1 MTPLADT
8 PESQACGKDKRI
20 NTMITSPAKIL
31 TIEDESPIRNGIVA
45 YLEDS
50 GFTML
55 EANDGPSGIEI
66 FRHEHP
72 DVVLCDLRLP
82 GMDGLEVLST
92 ITSESPETPVIV
104 VSGVSLLDYAV
115 QALKRGAWDYV
126 TKPIHDMA
134 VLESAVHRVI
144 EHADLLRQN
153 RQYREHLE
161 TLNQELTQTL
171 EQLQEDEEA
180 GRTIQCQLLPEDNR
194 SFGNYTFRRRL
205 YPSMYLSGDF
215 VDYFPIDD
223 QHVGFYMADVSGHGA
238 ASAFVTVMLNTLVI
252 QYRDALW
259 QSGDDTIL
267 HPQHTLQRLN
277 RDLCRQNLDKHLTL
291 FYGVIDLEQNTMR
304 YSNGGQF
311 PYPLQYDGHEVR
323 RLECRGRPVGLFEEA
338 EYKVEQCDLPQDYV
352 LVLVSDGILE
362 LMPEDAML
370 QRYSALF
377 SGTRGAGLDLEEMTA
392 GLDVLAD
399 KHLPDDIAFLV
410 INRNRR
416 RADG

>member
-1 MTPLADT
+1 
-8 PESQACGKDKRI
+8 
-20 NTMITSPAKIL
+20 
-31 TIEDESPIRNGIVA
+31 
-45 YLEDS
+45 
-50 GFTML
+50 ML
-55 EANDGPSGIEI
+55 EANDGPAGIEI
-66 FRHEHP
+66 FRQEHP

-92 ITSESPETPVIV
+92 ITAESPETPVIV

-134 VLESAVHRVI
+134 VLESAVRRVI

-153 RQYREHLE
+153 REYRENLE
-161 TLNQELTQTL
+161 VLNRELTQTL
-171 EQLQEDEEA
+171 KQLQEDEEA
-180 GRTIQCQLLPEDNR
+180 GRSIQFQLLPEDNC
-194 SFGNYTFRRRL
+194 SFGSYTFRRRL

-223 QHVGFYMADVSGHGA
+223 RHAGFYMADVSGHGA
-238 ASAFVTVMLNTLVI
+238 ASAFVTVMLNTLVV

-267 HPQHTLQRLN
+267 HPERTLQRLN
-277 RDLCRQNLDKHLTL
+277 RNLCRQNLDKHLTM
-291 FYGVIDLEQNTMR
+291 FYGVIDLEQNSMH

-311 PYPLQYDGHEVR
+311 PYPLQYDGREVR
-323 RLECRGRPVGLFEEA
+323 SLECRGRPLGLFDDA
-338 EYKVEQCDLPQDYV
+338 EFRAWQCDLPQKYV

-362 LMPEDAML
+362 LMPEETML
-370 QRYSALF
+370 QRYRALL
-377 SGTRGAGLDLEEMTA
+377 TDMEDAKLDLDEMTA

-410 INRNRR
+410 ISRSQT
-416 RADG
+416 DG

>member
-1 MTPLADT
+1 
-8 PESQACGKDKRI
+8 
-20 NTMITSPAKIL
+20 MITVPAKIL
-31 TIEDESPIRNGIVA
+31 TIEDEPPIRDGIVA

-92 ITSESPETPVIV
+92 ITAESPETPVIV

-134 VLESAVHRVI
+134 VLESAVRRVI

-153 RQYREHLE
+153 REYREHLE
-161 TLNQELTQTL
+161 ALNRELTQTL
-171 EQLQEDEEA
+171 KQLQEDEEA
-180 GRTIQCQLLPEDNR
+180 GRRIQFQLLPEDNR

-215 VDYFPIDD
+215 VDYFTIDD
-223 QHVGFYMADVSGHGA
+223 RHIGFYIADVSGHGA
-238 ASAFVTVMLNTLVI
+238 ASAFVTVMLNTLVV

-259 QSGDDTIL
+259 QSGDATIL
-267 HPQHTLQRLN
+267 HPQQTLQRLN
-277 RDLCRQNLDKHLTL
+277 RDICRQNLDKHLTL
-291 FYGVIDLEQNTMR
+291 FYGVIDLEQNNMR

-311 PYPLQYDGHEVR
+311 PYPLLYDGQDIR
-323 RLECRGRPVGLFEEA
+323 KLECRGRPIGLFEDA
-338 EYKVEQCDLPQDYV
+338 EFKVRQCDLPRECV

-370 QRYSALF
+370 ERYSALL
-377 SGTRGAGLDLEEMTA
+377 SATQGTDLDLDEMTV

-399 KHLPDDIAFLV
+399 QHLPDDIAFLI
-410 INRNRR
+410 INRDRS
-416 RADG
+416 DG

>member
-1 MTPLADT
+1 MA
-8 PESQACGKDKRI
+8 A
-20 NTMITSPAKIL
+20 PAKIL
-31 TIEDESPIRNGIVA
+31 TIEDEPPIRDSIVA

-55 EANDGPSGIEI
+55 EANDGPTGLEV

-104 VSGVSLLDYAV
+104 VSGVSQLDYAV
-115 QALKRGAWDYV
+115 QALKHGAWDYV

-134 VLESAVHRVI
+134 VLESAVRRAI

-153 RQYREHLE
+153 REYREHLE
-161 TLNQELTQTL
+161 TLNRELTQTL
-171 EQLQEDEEA
+171 KQLQEDEEA
-180 GRTIQCQLLPEDNR
+180 GRRIQFQLLPDDNR
-194 SFGNYTFRRRL
+194 RFGSYTFKRRL

-215 VDYFPIDD
+215 VDYFPINDR
-223 QHVGFYMADVSGHGA
+223 HIGFYMADVSGHGA

-259 QSGDDTIL
+259 QSNDDTIL
-267 HPQHTLQRLN
+267 YPQRTLQRLN
-277 RDLCRQNLDKHLTL
+277 RDFCRQNLDKHLTL
-291 FYGVIDLEQNTMR
+291 FYGVIDMQQNTLS

-311 PYPLQYDGHEVR
+311 PYPLLYDGREVR
-323 RLECRGRPVGLFEEA
+323 SLECPGRPLGLFEDA
-338 EYKVEQCDLPQDYV
+338 EFRVWQCDLPQECV

-362 LMPEDAML
+362 LMPEETMR
-370 QRYSALF
+370 QRYSALLP
-377 SGTRGAGLDLEEMTA
+377 GKQGEDLDLDKITA

-410 INRNRR
+410 MSRSPN
-416 RADG
+416 DG

>member
-1 MTPLADT
+1 MMTV
-8 PESQACGKDKRI
+8 
-20 NTMITSPAKIL
+20 PAKIL
-31 TIEDESPIRNGIVA
+31 TIEDEPPIRDGIVA

-92 ITSESPETPVIV
+92 ITAESPETPVIV

-134 VLESAVHRVI
+134 VLESAVRRVI

-153 RQYREHLE
+153 REYREHLE
-161 TLNQELTQTL
+161 ALNRELTQTL
-171 EQLQEDEEA
+171 KQLQEDEEA
-180 GRTIQCQLLPEDNR
+180 GRRIQFQLLPEDNR

-215 VDYFPIDD
+215 VDYFTIDER
-223 QHVGFYMADVSGHGA
+223 HIGFYIADVSGHGA
-238 ASAFVTVMLNTLVI
+238 ASAFVTVMLNTLVV

-259 QSGDDTIL
+259 QSGDATIL
-267 HPQHTLQRLN
+267 HPQQTLQRLN
-277 RDLCRQNLDKHLTL
+277 RDICRQNLDKHLTL
-291 FYGVIDLEQNTMR
+291 FYGVIDLEQNNMR

-311 PYPLQYDGHEVR
+311 PYPLLYDGQDVR
-323 RLECRGRPVGLFEEA
+323 KLECRGRPIGLFEDA
-338 EYKVEQCDLPQDYV
+338 EFNVWQCELPQECL

-370 QRYSALF
+370 ERYSALL
-377 SGTRGAGLDLEEMTA
+377 SATQGTDLDLDEMTV

-399 KHLPDDIAFLV
+399 QHLPDDIAFLI
-410 INRNRR
+410 INRGRS
-416 RADG
+416 DG

>member
-1 MTPLADT
+1 MNTP
-8 PESQACGKDKRI
+8 I
-20 NTMITSPAKIL
+20 VTSARVL
-31 TIEDESPIRNGIVA
+31 TIEDESPIRNSIVA

-55 EANDGPSGIEI
+55 EANDGPAGIEI
-66 FRHEHP
+66 FRQEHP

-92 ITSESPETPVIV
+92 ITAESPETPVIV

-134 VLESAVHRVI
+134 VLESAVRRGI
-144 EHADLLRQN
+144 EHAELLRQN
-153 RQYREHLE
+153 REYRENLE
-161 TLNQELTQTL
+161 ILNRELTQTL
-171 EQLQEDEEA
+171 KQLQEDEEA
-180 GRTIQCQLLPEDNR
+180 GRSIQFQLLPEDNC
-194 SFGNYTFRRRL
+194 SFGSYTFRRRL

-223 QHVGFYMADVSGHGA
+223 RHAGFYMADVSGHGA

-267 HPQHTLQRLN
+267 HPERTLQRLN
-277 RDLCRQNLDKHLTL
+277 HDLCRQNLDKHLTM
-291 FYGVIDLEQNTMR
+291 FYGVIDLEQNSMH

-311 PYPLQYDGHEVR
+311 PYPLQYDGREVR
-323 RLECRGRPVGLFEEA
+323 SLECRGRPLGLFDDA
-338 EYKVEQCDLPQDYV
+338 EFRVWQCDLPQKYV

-362 LMPEDAML
+362 LMPEETML
-370 QRYSALF
+370 QRYRALL
-377 SGTRGAGLDLEEMTA
+377 TDMEDAKLDLDEMTA

-410 INRNRR
+410 ISRSQT
-416 RADG
+416 DG

>member
-1 MTPLADT
+1 M
-8 PESQACGKDKRI
+8 
-20 NTMITSPAKIL
+20 NTMMTAPARIL
-31 TIEDESPIRNGIVA
+31 TIEDEPLIRDGIVA

-55 EANDGPSGIEI
+55 EAKDGPSGIEI

-82 GMDGLEVLST
+82 GMDGLEVLSI
-92 ITSESPETPVIV
+92 ITAESPETPVIV

-134 VLESAVHRVI
+134 VLESAVRRVI
-144 EHADLLRQN
+144 EHANLLRQN
-153 RQYREHLE
+153 REYREHLE

-171 EQLQEDEEA
+171 KQLQEDEEA
-180 GRTIQCQLLPEDNR
+180 GRSIQLQLLPEDNT
-194 SFGNYTFRRRL
+194 SFGSYTFRRCL

-215 VDYFPIDD
+215 VDYFPVDD
-223 QHVGFYMADVSGHGA
+223 RHVGFYMADVSGHGA
-238 ASAFVTVMLNTLVI
+238 ASAFVTVMLYTLII

-267 HPQHTLQRLN
+267 HPQQTLQRLN

-291 FYGVIDLEQNTMR
+291 FYGLIDLEQHTML

-311 PYPLQYDGHEVR
+311 PYPLQYDGREVR
-323 RLECRGRPVGLFEEA
+323 TLECRGRPIGLFEDA
-338 EYKVEQCDLPQDYV
+338 EFKVWQCDLPRDCV

-362 LMPEDAML
+362 LMPEDTML
-370 QRYSALF
+370 KRYSTLL
-377 SGTRGAGLDLEEMTA
+377 SGMQGTVPDLDEMTV

-410 INRNRR
+410 INRCH
-416 RADG
+416 ADE

>member
-1 MTPLADT
+1 MSATVSTPA
-8 PESQACGKDKRI
+8 R
-20 NTMITSPAKIL
+20 IL
-31 TIEDESPIRNGIVA
+31 TIEDEPPIRDGIVA

-55 EANDGPSGIEI
+55 EANDGPSGLEV
-66 FRHEHP
+66 FRNEHP

-92 ITSESPETPVIV
+92 ITAESPETPVIV
-104 VSGVSLLDYAV
+104 VSGVSLLNYAV

-134 VLESAVHRVI
+134 VLESAVRRVI
-144 EHADLLRQN
+144 EHAELLRQN
-153 RQYREHLE
+153 REYREHLE
-161 TLNQELTQTL
+161 ALNGELTQAL
-171 EQLQEDEEA
+171 EQLQDDEEA
-180 GRTIQCQLLPEDNR
+180 GRRIQFQLLPEDNLR
-194 SFGNYTFRRRL
+194 FGNYTFRRRL

-215 VDYFPIDD
+215 IDYFPIDE

-252 QYRDALW
+252 KYRDALW

-267 HPQHTLQRLN
+267 HPQRTLQRLN
-277 RDLCRQNLDKHLTL
+277 RDLYRQNLEKHLTL
-291 FYGVIDLEQNTMR
+291 FYGVIDLEQNTMC
-304 YSNGGQF
+304 YGNAGQY
-311 PYPLQYDGHEVR
+311 PYPLLYDGLDVR
-323 RLECRGRPVGLFEEA
+323 ALECRGRPLGLFED
-338 EYKVEQCDLPQDYV
+338 VEFRLWQCDLPQECV

-362 LMPEDAML
+362 LMPEAAML
-370 QRYSALF
+370 ERYGALL
-377 SGTRGAGLDLEEMTA
+377 SGTQGSDLDLDLDEMTV

-410 INRNRR
+410 ISRCD
-416 RADG
+416 ADG

>member
-1 MTPLADT
+1 MSATVSTPA
-8 PESQACGKDKRI
+8 R
-20 NTMITSPAKIL
+20 IL
-31 TIEDESPIRNGIVA
+31 TIEDEPPIRDGIVA

-55 EANDGPSGIEI
+55 EANDGPSGLEV
-66 FRHEHP
+66 FRNEHP

-92 ITSESPETPVIV
+92 ITAESPETPVIV
-104 VSGVSLLDYAV
+104 VSGVSLLNYAV

-134 VLESAVHRVI
+134 VLESAVRRVI
-144 EHADLLRQN
+144 EHAELLRQN
-153 RQYREHLE
+153 REYREHLE
-161 TLNQELTQTL
+161 ALNGELTQAL
-171 EQLQEDEEA
+171 EQLQDDEEA
-180 GRTIQCQLLPEDNR
+180 GRRIQFQLLPEDNLR
-194 SFGNYTFRRRL
+194 FGNYTFRRRL

-215 VDYFPIDD
+215 IDYFPIDK

-252 QYRDALW
+252 KYRDALW

-267 HPQHTLQRLN
+267 HPQRTLQRLN
-277 RDLCRQNLDKHLTL
+277 RDLYRQNLEKHLTL
-291 FYGVIDLEQNTMR
+291 FYGVIDLEQNTMC
-304 YSNGGQF
+304 YGNAGQY
-311 PYPLQYDGHEVR
+311 PYPLLYDGLDVR
-323 RLECRGRPVGLFEEA
+323 ALECRGRPLGLFED
-338 EYKVEQCDLPQDYV
+338 VEFRLWQCDLPQECV

-362 LMPEDAML
+362 LMPEAAML
-370 QRYSALF
+370 ERYGALL
-377 SGTRGAGLDLEEMTA
+377 SGTQGSDLDLDEMTV

-410 INRNRR
+410 ISRCD
-416 RADG
+416 ADG